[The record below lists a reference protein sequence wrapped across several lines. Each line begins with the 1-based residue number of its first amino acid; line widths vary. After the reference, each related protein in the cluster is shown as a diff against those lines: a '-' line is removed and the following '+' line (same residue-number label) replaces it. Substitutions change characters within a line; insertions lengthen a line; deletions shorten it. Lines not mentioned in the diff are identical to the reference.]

1 MGTFRPLPHPNQHCK
16 MRGWNRPTARI
27 YASNGAPAGYTSTSR
42 SARATSVAAG
52 SQSSSAS
59 SFVRSASVAP
69 SSSKLEGYSGIY
81 GRQLAQLN
89 QRNVSASSAAA
100 KMSTAMSSTKTVQE
114 KTTTTVE
121 KSTKSKVDLLKEQKT
136 SLEYGKSSKCAALRR
151 AEIHAQ
157 NSGKDPRHVPVPRNV
172 DDDICYLVADIHL
185 SPYSGK
191 EVSSASSMSQQG
203 RLKLER
209 MEKELSALTSSAMS
223 YKSMYAKSASQLAS
237 EAMAACEIESSSKKV
252 RKSVIETSRK
262 QVAAA

>member
-27 YASNGAPAGYTSTSR
+27 YASNGAPVGYTSSSR

-69 SSSKLEGYSGIY
+69 SSQLEGYSGIY

-100 KMSTAMSSTKTVQE
+100 RVSTAVSSTISVQE

-157 NSGKDPRHVPVPRNV
+157 NSGKDPRHVPVPRKV
-172 DDDICYLVADIHL
+172 GDDICKVVADIHM
-185 SPYSGK
+185 SPFTGK
-191 EVSSASSMSQQG
+191 EAGGASALSQQHS
-203 RLKLER
+203 KVER
-209 MEKELSALTSSAMS
+209 MEKELSALTKSVMS
-223 YKSMYAKSASQLAS
+223 YKSIYKKSASQLAA
-237 EAMAACEIESSSKKV
+237 EALAACDTGINVVK
-252 RKSVIETSRK
+252 
-262 QVAAA
+262 

>member
-157 NSGKDPRHVPVPRNV
+157 NSGRIPDMSLYQEMWMTTFATWSQISTSPPT
-172 DDDICYLVADIHL
+172 VA
-185 SPYSGK
+185 
-191 EVSSASSMSQQG
+191 
-203 RLKLER
+203 
-209 MEKELSALTSSAMS
+209 
-223 YKSMYAKSASQLAS
+223 
-237 EAMAACEIESSSKKV
+237 
-252 RKSVIETSRK
+252 
-262 QVAAA
+262 

>member
-27 YASNGAPAGYTSTSR
+27 YASNGAPAGYTPTSR

-52 SQSSSAS
+52 SQSSRAS

-100 KMSTAMSSTKTVQE
+100 KLSTAMSSTKTVQE

-121 KSTKSKVDLLKEQKT
+121 KSTKSKVDLPREQKT

-157 NSGKDPRHVPVPRNV
+157 NSGKDPRHIPVPRNV
-172 DDDICYLVADIHL
+172 DDDICYKVADIHL

-203 RLKLER
+203 RLKIER
-209 MEKELSALTSSAMS
+209 MEKELSAEAMS
-223 YKSMYAKSASQLAS
+223 AAES
-237 EAMAACEIESSSKKV
+237 EAASSKKI
-252 RKSVIETSRK
+252 RKTVVESSRR

>member
-100 KMSTAMSSTKTVQE
+100 KMSTAMSSTNTV
-114 KTTTTVE
+114 
-121 KSTKSKVDLLKEQKT
+121 EQKT

-151 AEIHAQ
+151 SEIHAQ

-203 RLKLER
+203 RLKIER

-223 YKSMYAKSASQLAS
+223 YKSMYAKSASQMAAEAMSAAES
-237 EAMAACEIESSSKKV
+237 EAASSKKI
-252 RKSVIETSRK
+252 RKTVVESSRR